1 MVILVERC
9 SFLQQDGNGRRRQ
22 GMVSVLSGLGDYSVM
37 EGRGA
42 MTAESNDG
50 EQNTQKT
57 RRGEG
62 RGGGR
67 CI

>member
-1 MVILVERC
+1 
-9 SFLQQDGNGRRRQ
+9 
-22 GMVSVLSGLGDYSVM
+22 MVSALSGLGDYSVM

-50 EQNTQKT
+50 EQNTQMT
-57 RRGEG
+57 GRSEERGE
-62 RGGGR
+62 RQ

>member
-1 MVILVERC
+1 
-9 SFLQQDGNGRRRQ
+9 
-22 GMVSVLSGLGDYSVM
+22 MVSVLSGLGDYSVM

-57 RRGEG
+57 GRGEG
-62 RGGGR
+62 RGER
-67 CI
+67 QCI